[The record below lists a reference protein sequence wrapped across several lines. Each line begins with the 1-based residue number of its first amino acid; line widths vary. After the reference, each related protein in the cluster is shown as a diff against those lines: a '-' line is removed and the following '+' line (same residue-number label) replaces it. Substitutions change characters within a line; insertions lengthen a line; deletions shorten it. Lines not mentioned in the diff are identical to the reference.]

1 MGALFTLSPKPI
13 LFVGKVDDFKMLRG
27 GLLLLGRWEFGA
39 YFLIFLVEGSILDI
53 VYWAPKPYSKY

>member
-1 MGALFTLSPKPI
+1 
-13 LFVGKVDDFKMLRG
+13 MLRG